1 MAIKSW
7 MGGILV
13 VHRILSQRLLAW
25 SLQSLIR
32 LKEFVKLKLYSS
44 DYFFCSRMVIM
55 SSGRPCL
62 MWHHPLLYATNLHT
76 CCLRRCH
83 VKICS
88 RIRLQ
93 RFVSFQISWFENLH
107 SIRSLELKMGHLI
120 MTRLILWTNRRFC
133 LEGLLSRL
141 VFVVLEIR
149 DTYDIWSPDPM
160 FFSVATICVPAFPFF
175 GEASS
180 QVEERRGGDSCEE
193 GAEAWYVFGVQISWK
208 GLKYRFVSHFQT
220 LLNLN
225 RTEARF
231 RFQSGVGEFQAAA
244 YQMKFVLWFK
254 TCAVFH
260 FQWVCVKMG
269 WFQNA

>member
-93 RFVSFQISWFENLH
+93 RFVSFQSSWFENLH
-107 SIRSLELKMGHLI
+107 SIRSLVLKMGHLI
-120 MTRLILWTNRRFC
+120 MTRFTLWTNRRFC

-141 VFVVLEIR
+141 VIVVLEIL

-160 FFSVATICVPAFPFF
+160 FFSVAAICVQPAHKLRKDEVVTRKVLNPGMCLMSKSHEKVWNTDLYHIFKPYSTLTGQRHGSASNLEWENSKQLYIKWNSCF
-175 GEASS
+175 GSS
-180 QVEERRGGDSCEE
+180 
-193 GAEAWYVFGVQISWK
+193 
-208 GLKYRFVSHFQT
+208 
-220 LLNLN
+220 
-225 RTEARF
+225 
-231 RFQSGVGEFQAAA
+231 
-244 YQMKFVLWFK
+244 
-254 TCAVFH
+254 
-260 FQWVCVKMG
+260 
-269 WFQNA
+269 